1 MSDKLTSREQEVCDL
16 VTRGLRDKEVGKV
29 LGISHRTVE
38 DHKLVIYKKFDV
50 HNAVQLTR
58 AVLLPATAT

>member
-1 MSDKLTSREQEVCDL
+1 MSDKLTSREQEVCGL
-16 VTRGLRDKEVGKV
+16 VTSGFSDKEVGRA

-38 DHKLVIYKKFDV
+38 DHKVVIYKKYGV

-58 AVLLPATAT
+58 AVLLPAVAT